1 MLYLLPMKTQQEFE
15 DTKRVIRIVNQR
27 TNNTMTKRQSSKG
40 QTTVY
45 KTYT

>member
-15 DTKRVIRIVNQR
+15 DTKRDIRIVNQR